1 MRLIIPKIAE
11 LIQNSEP
18 MASANFAARSLPP
31 PARSISAGGWALL
44 LAFVFLGA
52 PGVVQAQKKSSPK
65 KIEPAAAAREAG
77 DAEKPTAPESEPV
90 AKSRTADSDNE
101 SPPAPEKPALSPEEE
116 RKNLLER
123 IADNLSKRMR
133 ALAERERVASEREKT
148 LSEREEA
155 LKERESLLEARENAI
170 NRREKLPPPQSWNG
184 PPAPNIV
191 GKFAAVID
199 GRTMQFYHEKAALE
213 KTPVAST
220 QKIVTALVIC
230 VENDLDEEVTVP
242 EDVLRVEPT
251 VVGLKPGQTYT
262 RRELLRALLIK
273 SGNDVAATLAITN
286 AGSIEAFA
294 EKMNRFARSLGMQN
308 SHFINPHGLPA
319 EGQYSCAHDMA
330 LAAFEAYQIPDIRE
344 IVRLKTCTFTFDDG
358 TTRELYNTNSV
369 LSSNE
374 HCNGM
379 KTGFTY
385 AAGHC
390 LISSGEKEGHDRIV
404 VVIKSHKPYV
414 WTDSDKLL
422 NWSLDLKMVDS
433 PANKLAGQP

>member
-1 MRLIIPKIAE
+1 MPLKILKIAKS
-11 LIQNSEP
+11 IRDSEP
-18 MASANFAARSLPP
+18 IAPADMIARSQMIPCCPSPVRGWL
-31 PARSISAGGWALL
+31 AAAAVLFSLGILDSA
-44 LAFVFLGA
+44 LA
-52 PGVVQAQKKSSPK
+52 QKSSPK
-65 KIEPAAAAREAG
+65 KEEPAATARETG
-77 DAEKPTAPESEPV
+77 DAEKSVEPATEPV
-90 AKSRTADSDNE
+90 AKAR
-101 SPPAPEKPALSPEEE
+101 PAEPGGAPDPEPQKPALSPEEE

-199 GRTMQFYHEKAALE
+199 GRTMQFYHEKSAFD

-230 VENDLDEEVTVP
+230 VENDLDEEVIVP

-344 IVRLKTCTFTFDDG
+344 IVKMKTCTFTFDDG

-369 LSSNE
+369 LNSNE

-433 PANKLAGQP
+433 PVEKFAGQP